1 MFAFLAERAIP
12 GVEDVT
18 KSTYRRT
25 INLPNGIG
33 VALLRDVGSPGHIE
47 CELALEDLR
56 DLAPAV
62 QRCRRLLDL
71 DADPATVSAFLSRSE
86 VLKPAVTACPGRR
99 VPGHVDGD
107 ELAIRAVLGQ
117 QVSVAAARRLGARL
131 TAAYGKPLDRAAD
144 GPGGP
149 AGPLTHCFPTAE
161 TLAGADPAG
170 LPMPH
175 SRAEALVGLAGALAS
190 GALSL
195 DPGASREDAGQQLLA
210 MKGIGPWTAGYIRMR
225 ALSDPDAFLP
235 GDAGVR
241 RGLRALGADPGPQSA
256 ARLAE
261 SWRPWRSYAVQ
272 HLWAAVEN
280 VEKENS

>member
-1 MFAFLAERAIP
+1 
-12 GVEDVT
+12 
-18 KSTYRRT
+18 
-25 INLPNGIG
+25 
-33 VALLRDVGSPGHIE
+33 
-47 CELALEDLR
+47 
-56 DLAPAV
+56 
-62 QRCRRLLDL
+62 
-71 DADPATVSAFLSRSE
+71 
-86 VLKPAVTACPGRR
+86 

-131 TAAYGKPLDRAAD
+131 TAAYGKPLDRAVD
-144 GPGGP
+144 GP

-161 TLAGADPAG
+161 TLAEADPAG
-170 LPMPH
+170 LPMPRG
-175 SRAEALVGLAGALAS
+175 RAGALVGLARALAS
-190 GALSL
+190 GTLSL

-241 RGLRALGADPGPQSA
+241 HGLTALGADPSPQSA

-261 SWRPWRSYAVQ
+261 SCSPWRSYAVQ
-272 HLWAAVEN
+272 HLWAT